1 MLLRWFVAL
10 TPILGAVISPLLIAI
25 TIANFG
31 ISKGVLL
38 TLVLTITWFVV
49 MLRTSE
55 MPH

>member
-1 MLLRWFVAL
+1 MLRWFVAL
-10 TPILGAVISPLLIAI
+10 TPIVGAILSPLLIAI

-31 ISKGVLL
+31 ISNGVLL
-38 TLVLTITWFVV
+38 ALTLTIIWFVA

>member
-1 MLLRWFVAL
+1 MSLRWFVAL
-10 TPILGAVISPLLIAI
+10 TPIVGAILSPLLIAI

-38 TLVLTITWFVV
+38 TLVLTIVWFVA